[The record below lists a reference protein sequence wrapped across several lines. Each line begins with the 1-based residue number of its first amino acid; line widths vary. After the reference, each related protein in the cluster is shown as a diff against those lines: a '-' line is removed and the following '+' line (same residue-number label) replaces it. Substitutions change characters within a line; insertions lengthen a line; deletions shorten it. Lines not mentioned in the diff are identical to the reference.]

1 MLTSPIKGKR
11 VKRVKKDKKDQRDK
25 KVAKAARDPKGTPL
39 LLSCMEAKLLLK
51 EALNNCLISSHLYL
65 SADPVGHSTPPDL
78 LSHSRCPGCHS
89 GTHGKGSDTFPWIM
103 VAQLVIPALSI
114 PSPFS
119 LRYGTPPL
127 ACPFFFMAIA
137 ILDSHSIPTLFQS
150 FGLSPSYTHLPCLA
164 TALAVIPAPTVGA
177 RHALCFLTF
186 FFLAP
191 SSPLSRTY
199 TLFLWHLS
207 SPHSC
212 APTTLLRPPS
222 LSVSVL
228 LSLVLCTHILS
239 SPTLLLRAPPGCHG
253 DPK

>member
-1 MLTSPIKGKR
+1 
-11 VKRVKKDKKDQRDK
+11 
-25 KVAKAARDPKGTPL
+25 
-39 LLSCMEAKLLLK
+39 
-51 EALNNCLISSHLYL
+51 
-65 SADPVGHSTPPDL
+65 
-78 LSHSRCPGCHS
+78 
-89 GTHGKGSDTFPWIM
+89 M
-103 VAQLVIPALSI
+103 VI
-114 PSPFS
+114 
-119 LRYGTPPL
+119 T
-127 ACPFFFMAIA
+127 

-191 SSPLSRTY
+191 SFPLSRTC

-222 LSVSVL
+222 LSVFVL

-253 DPK
+253 DPTASSSWGSKVICCSPHGSIVLDSLWFTSLSVDHSGPVTHINHWDSSA